1 MKEDKTV
8 PQLRFPEF
16 TDAWKQCKLSD
27 LVNVVDGD
35 RGKNYPTEADF
46 EPHGHTL
53 FLNASNVTIDGFL
66 FDTNQFITEE
76 KSNSMGS
83 GKIIKDDI
91 IITSRG
97 SLGHIAWYNDSV
109 QQVMPHLRINSGML
123 ILRNKANVKTSYLHQ
138 FMKSDK
144 GKAQIVFMSFG
155 SAQPQLTKKGV
166 ESFTVNYPI
175 DTEEQIKI
183 GAFFSKLDNTITLQ
197 QRKLNS
203 LQKLKKGLLQK
214 MFPKKGENI
223 PEIRFPEFSDAW
235 KQRKFGDSFD
245 FLQNNT
251 LSRASL
257 NDTSGCAKNVHYG
270 DILVKFGESISA
282 EKADLPFICERE
294 ILKKLSKSILK
305 NGDVVIAD
313 TAEDMTTGKSC
324 EIVDVDKCMPVL
336 AGLHTIP
343 VRPKQKFGKYYLGYY
358 LNSEAFHSQ
367 LIPLIQ
373 GIKVYSISK
382 SSIKDTVVMFP
393 DDVQEQEKIGSLFN
407 RIDNTITLQQR
418 KLESLQKLKKGLLQ
432 QMFI

>member
-1 MKEDKTV
+1 MI
-8 PQLRFPEF
+8 
-16 TDAWKQCKLSD
+16 
-27 LVNVVDGD
+27 DGD

-214 MFPKKGENI
+214 MFPKNGENI

-235 KQRKFGDSFD
+235 KQRK
-245 FLQNNT
+245 L
-251 LSRASL
+251 
-257 NDTSGCAKNVHYG
+257 G
-270 DILVKFGESISA
+270 DILKLLKDGTHGSHKDVTNGHYLLSAKNIKDGRIFWDKTDRIISD
-282 EKADLPFICERE
+282 EDY
-294 ILKKLSKSILK
+294 KKIHSTFKINK
-305 NGDVVIAD
+305 GDVLLTIVGSIGE
-313 TAEDMTTGKSC
+313 TAIFNVSE
-324 EIVDVDKCMPVL
+324 EITFQRSVAIL
-336 AGLHTIP
+336 
-343 VRPKQKFGKYYLGYY
+343 RPIDEVSSDFLYSEITSPKFQKFLNLNKSTSAQPGIYLGDLANISFSFPENKEEQKMIGRLFTG
-358 LNSEAFHSQ
+358 LNS
-367 LIPLIQ
+367 
-373 GIKVYSISK
+373 
-382 SSIKDTVVMFP
+382 
-393 DDVQEQEKIGSLFN
+393 
-407 RIDNTITLQQR
+407 TITLQQR

>member
-27 LVNVVDGD
+27 LVNVIDGD

-214 MFPKKGENI
+214 MFPKNGENI

-235 KQRKFGDSFD
+235 KQRKFGDVLVSIQTGTNKLGSDRNSGQPLLKMGNLQSGYFD
-245 FLQNNT
+245 LSKLEFLENKAEPENIVKQGDFFFNTRNT
-251 LSRASL
+251 LE
-257 NDTSGCAKNVHYG
+257 
-270 DILVKFGESISA
+270 LVGKGATWFGESNKYAFNSNIA
-282 EKADLPFICERE
+282 RFT
-294 ILKKLSKSILK
+294 LKDINTGFFNYLYNTNYVKKQIRARAMGTTSVAAIYPRSLKSVDIVIPNMEEQIKLS
-305 NGDVVIAD
+305 N
-313 TAEDMTTGKSC
+313 
-324 EIVDVDKCMPVL
+324 
-336 AGLHTIP
+336 
-343 VRPKQKFGKYYLGYY
+343 
-358 LNSEAFHSQ
+358 
-367 LIPLIQ
+367 
-373 GIKVYSISK
+373 
-382 SSIKDTVVMFP
+382 
-393 DDVQEQEKIGSLFN
+393 LFMN
-407 RIDNTITLQQR
+407 LDSTITLQQR

>member
-1 MKEDKTV
+1 MAENKIGGGTPSTKINAYWNGDLPWIQSSDIEEGIVLKANVKKKITKLGLDKSSAKLVPEKSIAIVTRVGVGKLAYMPYQYSTSQDFLSLSNLKEDHFFLTYLLYKTLNEGANSQGTSIKGITKDYLLSINMFV
-8 PQLRFPEF
+8 PSKDEQRKIGKLFSKIDTTITLQQRKLNSLQKLKKGLLQKMFPKNGENIPEIRFPEF
-16 TDAWKQCKLSD
+16 SDAWKQCKLSD
-27 LVNVVDGD
+27 LVNVIDGD

-183 GAFFSKLDNTITLQ
+183 GAFFSK
-197 QRKLNS
+197 
-203 LQKLKKGLLQK
+203 
-214 MFPKKGENI
+214 
-223 PEIRFPEFSDAW
+223 
-235 KQRKFGDSFD
+235 
-245 FLQNNT
+245 
-251 LSRASL
+251 
-257 NDTSGCAKNVHYG
+257 
-270 DILVKFGESISA
+270 
-282 EKADLPFICERE
+282 
-294 ILKKLSKSILK
+294 
-305 NGDVVIAD
+305 
-313 TAEDMTTGKSC
+313 
-324 EIVDVDKCMPVL
+324 
-336 AGLHTIP
+336 
-343 VRPKQKFGKYYLGYY
+343 
-358 LNSEAFHSQ
+358 
-367 LIPLIQ
+367 
-373 GIKVYSISK
+373 
-382 SSIKDTVVMFP
+382 
-393 DDVQEQEKIGSLFN
+393 
-407 RIDNTITLQQR
+407 IDNTITLQQR
-418 KLESLQKLKKGLLQ
+418 WLFYTHKQS
-432 QMFI
+432 